1 MVEDR
6 ECPVSFRRSN
16 SSRILGYSSLRC
28 TFEKY
33 MWALH
38 RLEDVIPVWPGTL
51 ECRAAS
57 RDRNA
62 ISLLDSIARDVT
74 KSHRPTTQLITPES
88 KPDAR
93 ACRHVV
99 VKREA
104 SASSR
109 HIEYPWNEKMK
120 IPDDPEECQL
130 LMQPYVPAW
139 DKVGQWRCLMVDRA
153 LFCIFI
159 NPGSSMLGQHHSH
172 VSAHSLREDG
182 WSLEELGL

>member
-6 ECPVSFRRSN
+6 DGPVSFRRSN
-16 SSRILGYSSLRC
+16 SSRILGYSGLRC

-33 MWALH
+33 IWALR
-38 RLEDVIPVWPGTL
+38 RLEDVLPVWPGTF

-57 RDRNA
+57 CDRNA

-74 KSHRPTTQLITPES
+74 KSHRPTTLLITPES
-88 KPDAR
+88 KSAALAP
-93 ACRHVV
+93 CVV

-104 SASSR
+104 SASSQ
-109 HIEYPWNEKMK
+109 HVEYPWNGKM
-120 IPDDPEECQL
+120 PDDPEGYQL
-130 LMQPYVPAW
+130 LMQPYVPEW
-139 DKVGQWRCLMVDRA
+139 DQVGQWRCLLVDRA

-159 NPGSSMLGQHHSH
+159 HPGSYMLARRPPH